1 MTTTTD
7 LANVP
12 HPAGAVKVCD
22 WEDLQAGP
30 EHASRYFKGSSRV
43 IERDGDIDKDITVE
57 IYGAQGEAGD
67 VVRHIMI
74 VVDDRDAVDLRGSDH
89 ARQFGRALIA
99 LADEVEQMNGYGV
112 GDRS

>member
-1 MTTTTD
+1 M
-7 LANVP
+7 
-12 HPAGAVKVCD
+12 CD

-57 IYGAQGEAGD
+57 IFGAQGEAGD

-74 VVDDRDAVDLRGSDH
+74 VVDDRDAVDLRGSTTPASSG
-89 ARQFGRALIA
+89 ARSSPWPTRLS
-99 LADEVEQMNGYGV
+99 
-112 GDRS
+112 R

>member
-1 MTTTTD
+1 VRLGRPASGPGTC
-7 LANVP
+7 LAV
-12 HPAGAVKVCD
+12 
-22 WEDLQAGP
+22 
-30 EHASRYFKGSSRV
+30 FKGSSRV